1 MDPPN
6 KLPQRKPSILGMHN
20 KYRSAHRT
28 PPDSIYPST
37 STSSQP
43 YNSQPQRR
51 RLGLR
56 SFFSKPHEPEAQ
68 SPVLTSPSSSSAMP
82 PSLPLIPKFTKA
94 FVNALNSSQ
103 LCDFLTWLLYHDIV
117 ELPEVPEA
125 WYKWISNMEN
135 THSRAIGTCQMR
147 SQYITTK
154 HLICAVNVQ
163 GSEVNRTLTDSR
175 NRKV

>member
-43 YNSQPQRR
+43 YNSRPQRR

-94 FVNALNSSQ
+94 FVNALNSPQ
-103 LCDFLTWLLYHDIV
+103 LCDFLTWLLYHDIA

-125 WYKWISNMEN
+125 WYKWIN
-135 THSRAIGTCQMR
+135 T
-147 SQYITTK
+147 
-154 HLICAVNVQ
+154 VP
-163 GSEVNRTLTDSR
+163 DSR
-175 NRKV
+175 VPRCFHFVEFVTELFDGIRNFL